1 MTRRRFRGSRL
12 LALPFS
18 AELFCLT
25 SVLSYQFPFF
35 LVSAHCIL
43 FRVIIFNLPV
53 WLCFKNELP
62 AVSGEGLPPVT
73 PLASHRPREHLRA
86 RPGRLLYLAPPGDS
100 THFQGRV
107 EQRPCSRCGCR
118 AHGSSA
124 RAGRCAAGFACTRA
138 CNSHDSS
145 ARRTPGPH
153 FADARTEAQLVA
165 ESAFKPGRFGLR
177 VHALTYYTFYC
188 LSNLRL
194 QPSSGFPLTS

>member
-43 FRVIIFNLPV
+43 FRLIIFNLPV
-53 WLCFKNELP
+53 WLCLKNELP

-124 RAGRCAAGFACTRA
+124 GPGAAPQA
-138 CNSHDSS
+138 SPVL
-145 ARRTPGPH
+145 ARVILTIALCDGPQ
-153 FADARTEAQLVA
+153 DPILQMQ
-165 ESAFKPGRFGLR
+165 GLR
-177 VHALTYYTFYC
+177 H
-188 LSNLRL
+188 
-194 QPSSGFPLTS
+194 SS